1 MYLQEILEVSVGL
14 VFVWLVISIAAM
26 QTQEWIANLLKWRSK
41 DLEKAI
47 RKLLANGPEGNQFYE
62 HPLIRSLSKPSGKI
76 RRAFEDWIN
85 SLRAKRKKPA
95 IDFDHK
101 PSYIPNSEFAL
112 TCFDILI
119 QAGTEAS
126 PVQAAFRQFHQVL
139 DSVDVALRD
148 DAENA
153 YDVLLEFAR
162 EVATSEIGEDAI
174 DLVKAK
180 IWEFAT
186 KYKAS
191 ESDVEILTIN
201 LERYYRSLLAER
213 EAIASTKDVT
223 LKRVRLGLVALGMT
237 NPKLQ
242 SSLRSLLT
250 GVEGYITEKEQA
262 LMVARK
268 NVETWFNDSMAR
280 LSGWYKRKAQLTAF
294 IIGLVLALLLNVDS
308 ILVATTLWREPTLR
322 QQLVAQAEAY
332 AQANPEQPATGEIN
346 GTTPPG
352 KTVEELKADLE
363 GLRIPFGWETE
374 AVFLEAGQTCQI
386 IPVSEN
392 SVWGMWSGDA
402 CKQVTNA
409 PVDSTGWW
417 SKVIGILITAAAAA
431 QGAPFWFDILKK
443 LINVRSTGPNPS
455 EQKPAG

>member
-14 VFVWLVISIAAM
+14 VFVWLIISIAAM

-47 RKLLANGPEGNQFYE
+47 RKLLANGAEGNQFYT
-62 HPLIRSLSKPSGKI
+62 HPLIRSLSKPSGVI
-76 RRAFEDWIN
+76 RRAYEDWIN
-85 SLRAKRKKPA
+85 SIRAKRNKPA

-101 PSYIPNSEFAL
+101 PSYIPTGEFAL

-126 PVQAAFRQFHQVL
+126 PVQAAFRQFRQVL
-139 DSVDVALRD
+139 DDVDAAIRD
-148 DAENA
+148 EAENA
-153 YDVLLEFAR
+153 FDALLEFAR
-162 EVATSEIGEDAI
+162 EVATTEIGEDAI
-174 DLVKAK
+174 DLVKNK
-180 IWEFAT
+180 IGEFAR
-186 KYKAS
+186 KYNATD
-191 ESDVEILTIN
+191 SDVEILTIG

-213 EAIASTKDVT
+213 DSIANTKDET
-223 LKRVRLGLVALGMT
+223 LKRIRLGLVAIGMT

-242 SSLRSLLT
+242 SSMRSLLT
-250 GVEGYITEKEQA
+250 GAEGYITEKEQA

-268 NVETWFNDSMAR
+268 NVETWFDDSMAR

-294 IIGLVLALLLNVDS
+294 IIGLSLALLLNVDS

-332 AQANPEQPATGEIN
+332 VQANPEQPITGEAN
-346 GTTPPG
+346 ESVPLG
-352 KTVEELKADLE
+352 KTVEELKAGLE

-386 IPVSEN
+386 IPVSKN
-392 SVWGMWSGDA
+392 AVWGMWSGDA

-443 LINVRSTGPNPS
+443 LINVRSTGPKPS